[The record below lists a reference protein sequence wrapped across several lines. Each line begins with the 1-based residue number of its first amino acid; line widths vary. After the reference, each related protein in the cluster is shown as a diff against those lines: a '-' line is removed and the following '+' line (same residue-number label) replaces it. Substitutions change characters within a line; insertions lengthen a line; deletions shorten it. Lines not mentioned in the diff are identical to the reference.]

1 MSEVEGDGGD
11 GGEGGE
17 GPSGWAA
24 VSCSFAVLLAVAL
37 SYKRLDANGGKNWKI
52 HAAFGVATLLA
63 VGVVPESLSSYVFTQ
78 LTVTLVGAVYPIYR

>member
-1 MSEVEGDGGD
+1 M
-11 GGEGGE
+11 
-17 GPSGWAA
+17 
-24 VSCSFAVLLAVAL
+24 